1 MPTQGM
7 PNTGMPGMGMSN
19 SGSQQSQS
27 MWEAHDPNSAI
38 MVDHSSWD
46 YFLSRY
52 LRRDAKGL
60 NRVAYRNVT
69 RADYQVLVGY
79 LTYLQTVDVRTL
91 NRSEQL
97 AYWFNLYNART
108 VLLVVCHRPLLSVR
122 QIKSKFLDLVGPFD
136 DKTLTV
142 LGQHL
147 TLTEVENDII
157 RAVFKEPRIHYAL
170 NCASVGC
177 PNLQPT
183 AWRAANLNA
192 RLDAAAYEFIN
203 SGRAFKA
210 TPFGIKL
217 SSIYKWY
224 ADDFGKEDAAVLQHM
239 RRYASPQTSQV
250 LCRYN
255 EVMHYFYDW
264 SLNEVGKGSNLYGII
279 LP

>member
-1 MPTQGM
+1 
-7 PNTGMPGMGMSN
+7 
-19 SGSQQSQS
+19 
-27 MWEAHDPNSAI
+27 MWEIHDPNSRL
-38 MVDHSSWD
+38 MVDHSAWD

-52 LRRDAKGL
+52 LRRDMRGV
-60 NRVAYRNVT
+60 NRIAYRNVT
-69 RADYQVLVGY
+69 RDDYHGLLGY
-79 LTYLQTVDVRTL
+79 LQYLQSLDVRTL

-97 AYWFNLYNART
+97 AYWLNLYNART
-108 VLLVVCHRPLLSVR
+108 VALVVCHQPWLSIR
-122 QIKSKFLDLVGPFD
+122 QIKTKFLDLVGPFD
-136 DKTLTV
+136 DKAVTV
-142 LGQHL
+142 LGKTM
-147 TLTEVENDII
+147 TLTEVENDVV

-183 AWRAANLNA
+183 AWTAANLNQ
-192 RLDAAAYEFIN
+192 RLDGAAYEFIN
-203 SGRAFKA
+203 SGRAFKV

-239 RRYASPQTSQV
+239 RRYANPQTRQT

-255 EVMHYFYDW
+255 MVMHYFYDW
-264 SLNEVGKGSNLYGII
+264 SLNEVGKGSNLYGIL